1 MKDKTKG
8 DVKGYERILLVFQ
21 NYRMFNFLCAL
32 VILLILTAVLE
43 GYHYAHSLLSTLGVF
58 VFVAGGYAACTN
70 KRSLAI
76 LLALAIPWIL
86 AEWFFPASK
95 IVYLSFFFFL
105 YLIVLLFRMIV
116 ASYEIT
122 SNTLYGAACVYLLLG
137 MLWATLYGFINE
149 IFPGSIFS
157 GMLPDAYHH
166 HKEINEFLYFSY
178 TTLTTLGYGDITSI
192 TPVGRLIAVFEAMT
206 GQLFLAFLVARL
218 VSVYSFRQ
226 ILKK

>member
-1 MKDKTKG
+1 MKDETKSE
-8 DVKGYERILLVFQ
+8 VKGYERILLVFQ

-32 VILLILTAVLE
+32 VILLVLTAVLE

-105 YLIVLLFRMIV
+105 YLIVLLLRMVI

-157 GMLPDAYHH
+157 GMT
-166 HKEINEFLYFSY
+166 S
-178 TTLTTLGYGDITSI
+178 TDISGTATAS
-192 TPVGRLIAVFEAMT
+192 RRA
-206 GQLFLAFLVARL
+206 ARL
-218 VSVYSFRQ
+218 TASPPSFSLPIPRSRNCFGESL
-226 ILKK
+226 IR